1 MARYLARRFVLVA
14 VTIFIVSIISFIV
27 PYLGSQDPSRTIL
40 RSRVSELGADPA
52 AVQAI
57 RQQLGLDQP
66 IPVQYIRWL
75 GTALQGDLG
84 KSFTS
89 RQPVFELVTRALF
102 VSFLLALT
110 ALTVACLIGIPL
122 GILAAMRTGR
132 RSDSVIML
140 VTQGFVALPEYW
152 IAPLGMLVFALW
164 LGLLPVAGWNSPAS
178 VVLPASVLALRPLAY
193 LLTVTRASMTTVLAA
208 PYMTASRARGLS
220 RLATVRRHGIRNAMV
235 PVMTLFSIWLAGTI
249 GGSVIVEV
257 VFSIPGIGRLM
268 WDSVV
273 NADVP
278 VIQGGVIAIV
288 TMAVLINMLTDIG
301 YAVLNPAVLVGER
314 HG

>member
-57 RQQLGLDQP
+57 RQQLVLDQP
-66 IPVQYIRWL
+66 IPVQYLRWL

-89 RQPVFELVTRALF
+89 RQPVFELVTQALF